1 MRYACTVAELGAPGS
16 PRAVTLGAREIVLV
30 RTDGRRARDRPRL
43 PARGLRRSRRA
54 TSRATTLTCVWHGWR
69 FDLRSGACLVAG
81 EDVRTYARGDPRRGD
96 LRGRRRRDDRA
107 GARAAS
113 EALVAALETGRPTL
127 AARRCAR
134 LLDLGAGVDHV
145 ALLLVRYGA
154 THADAGLDAGDRGR
168 RRRARGGRAAATR
181 AASRYLFA
189 DVAAGPGRAPRPCRA
204 ALRPRA
210 GVVVRVGR
218 RGRPRHAGC
227 ARRRRGRRGGRGGRR
242 RHGRR
247 GACPASEI
255 GAGLALGLARSYR
268 GPWPLIVLERAVRL
282 ADLLGE
288 DAARVV
294 LPVAAHGCA
303 CAPEA
308 GGREPFRSAVDA
320 VAGND
325 ADPARVI
332 AACSRAMP
340 ANDRDGTLLLSGL
353 ALAYADAA
361 RWAVDRAGTAA
372 RPLVLHAEALLHAL
386 GGQAGRR
393 PRPCP
398 RRTWPVDLA
407 SGPAS
412 TPRGLAICL
421 AAAVVAWRTPDS
433 AVTSGVHRLLVLPKR
448 ERFTERHVDG
458 EGLELP

>member
-16 PRAVTLGAREIVLV
+16 RRAVTLGAREIVLV
-30 RTDGRRARDRPRL
+30 RTDEGVHAIDRACPHEGY
-43 PARGLRRSRRA
+43 GLEEGTVEGA
-54 TSRATTLTCVWHGWR
+54 TLTCVWHGWR
-69 FDLRSGACLVAG
+69 FDLRSGSCLVAG
-81 EDVRTYARGDPRRGD
+81 EDVRTYAVAI
-96 LRGRRRRDDRA
+96 RD
-107 GARAAS
+107 GAIFVDVDVEATEPELELAS

-145 ALLLVRYGA
+145 ARLLVRYGA
-154 THADAGLDAGDRGR
+154 THADAGLDPETAAVAD
-168 RRRARGGRAAATR
+168 ALAAAAR
-181 AASRYLFA
+181 LPPGQSRYLFA
-189 DVAAGPGRAPRPCRA
+189 DVAAALAERLARAAPRFGPEPASSFAWADDGVRDTLA
-204 ALRPRA
+204 ELVADGDDEEAEAVVAGMVAA
-210 GVVVRVGR
+210 GV
-218 RGRPRHAGC
+218 
-227 ARRRRGRRGGRGGRR
+227 
-242 RHGRR
+242 
-247 GACPASEI
+247 PASEI

-340 ANDRDGTLLLSGL
+340 ANDRDGTLLLCGL

-386 GGQAGRR
+386 GGRR
-393 PRPCP
+393 GAEAAAVPEADLA
-398 RRTWPVDLA
+398 VDLA
-407 SGPAS
+407 SSPAS
-412 TPRGLAICL
+412 TSRGLAICL
-421 AAAVVAWRTPDS
+421 AAAVAAWRTPDS

-448 ERFTERHVDG
+448 ERFTDRHVDG

>member
-1 MRYACTVAELGAPGS
+1 VHAIDRACPHEGYGLEEGTVEGA
-16 PRAVTLGAREIVLV
+16 
-30 RTDGRRARDRPRL
+30 
-43 PARGLRRSRRA
+43 
-54 TSRATTLTCVWHGWR
+54 TLTCVWHGWR

-81 EDVRTYARGDPRRGD
+81 EDVRTYDVAI
-96 LRGRRRRDDRA
+96 RD
-107 GARAAS
+107 GAIFVDVDVEATEPELELAS

-154 THADAGLDAGDRGR
+154 THADAGLDPETAAVAD
-168 RRRARGGRAAATR
+168 ALAAAAR
-181 AASRYLFA
+181 LPPSRSRYLFA
-189 DVAAGPGRAPRPCRA
+189 DVAAALAERLARAAPRFGPEPASSFAWADEGVRDTLA
-204 ALRPRA
+204 ALVADGDDEEAEAVVAGMVAA
-210 GVVVRVGR
+210 GV
-218 RGRPRHAGC
+218 
-227 ARRRRGRRGGRGGRR
+227 
-242 RHGRR
+242 
-247 GACPASEI
+247 PASEI

-340 ANDRDGTLLLSGL
+340 ANDRDGTLLLCGL

-372 RPLVLHAEALLHAL
+372 RPLVLHAEALLQAL
-386 GGQAGRR
+386 GGRGGAEAAAV
-393 PRPCP
+393 PEADLA
-398 RRTWPVDLA
+398 VDLA
-407 SGPAS
+407 SSPAS

-421 AAAVVAWRTPDS
+421 AAAVAAWRTPDS